1 MSQVPATASQPT
13 PLTADELARARETAY
28 FLALKRGGGQL
39 PPYRLNHANGD
50 FWQAAATILAQ
61 RATSHSG
68 QPAPVLCERD
78 PRDEDRQRQVPIALQ
93 RYATSD
99 GTATAE
105 LDFTPTSGA
114 LTFGPGETSKT
125 VSAPAY
131 NDQEPGVIKT
141 VMLPLTDPRGGAV
154 LGNPAGATLTILEVQ
169 APPGPGPGPG
179 PRPVLQ
185 PVRDVTGLVS
195 NRRRKTTS
203 TRRLTLFVTN
213 VSGTPITGR
222 VMLVLDRLPRKVR
235 LTNATG
241 ATASHPPNGSP
252 FVDRGPL
259 APGKPVTVTVRFKS
273 PTNARL
279 RFGVRVLAGE
289 GPV

>member
-1 MSQVPATASQPT
+1 
-13 PLTADELARARETAY
+13 
-28 FLALKRGGGQL
+28 
-39 PPYRLNHANGD
+39 
-50 FWQAAATILAQ
+50 
-61 RATSHSG
+61 
-68 QPAPVLCERD
+68 
-78 PRDEDRQRQVPIALQ
+78 LQ

-99 GTATAE
+99 GTATAG
-105 LDFTPTSGA
+105 LDFTPTSAA

-125 VSAPAY
+125 VSAPVD
-131 NDQEPGVIKT
+131 NDQEPGVVKR
-141 VMLPLTDPRGGAV
+141 VMLPLTDPQGGAV
-154 LGNPAGATLTILEVQ
+154 LGNRAGATRTMMEVQ
-169 APPGPGPGPG
+169 APPGPGPGPS
-179 PRPVLQ
+179 PVLR

-252 FVDRGPL
+252 FVNLGPL
-259 APGKPVTVTVRFKS
+259 GPGKPVTVTLRFKN
-273 PTNARL
+273 PANAGL
-279 RFGVRVLAGE
+279 RFGMRVLATE
-289 GPV
+289 GSV

>member
-1 MSQVPATASQPT
+1 M
-13 PLTADELARARETAY
+13 
-28 FLALKRGGGQL
+28 
-39 PPYRLNHANGD
+39 
-50 FWQAAATILAQ
+50 
-61 RATSHSG
+61 
-68 QPAPVLCERD
+68 
-78 PRDEDRQRQVPIALQ
+78 Q

-141 VMLPLTDPRGGAV
+141 FIFRPTDPQGGAV
-154 LGNPAGATLTILEVQ
+154 VGNRAGATRTILEVL

-179 PRPVLQ
+179 PSPVLQ

-195 NRRRKTTS
+195 TRRHKRTS

-213 VSGTPITGR
+213 VSGTPIMGR

-252 FVDRGPL
+252 FIDLGPL
-259 APGKPVTVTVRFKS
+259 APGKPVTVTVRFKN
-273 PTNARL
+273 PANARL
-279 RFGVRVLAGE
+279 RFGMRVLAGE